1 MTRQQQVVIV
11 GGGVIGLLTA
21 YNLASEVRSVVLLDR
36 SNVGQESSWAGGG
49 IVSRCTRGATALP
62 SPRWRIGRRILSTAG
77 RAAVCRY
84 RG

>member
-36 SNVGQESSWAGGG
+36 LAVIPVALQSGSHRAG
-49 IVSRCTRGATALP
+49 ALVA
-62 SPRWRIGRRILSTAG
+62 GLLSTA
-77 RAAVCRY
+77 RPALVC
-84 RG
+84 